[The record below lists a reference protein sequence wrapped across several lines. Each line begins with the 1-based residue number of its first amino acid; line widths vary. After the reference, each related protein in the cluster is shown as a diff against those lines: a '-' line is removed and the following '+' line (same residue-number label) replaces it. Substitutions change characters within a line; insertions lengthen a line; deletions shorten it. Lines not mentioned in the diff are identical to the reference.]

1 MTNRLKIMK
10 IENITVQHV
19 KKEKLIDYLN
29 IQLKENESLVIE
41 NFAVWSDKFGIDI
54 YCCFWNLVSKHID
67 NEFVMCIDIECRIK
81 KHDENGS
88 ATIRMDRADFVK
100 TITLSEYLSIAE
112 DVQLIEFIRY
122 HSRITQN
129 QKLLMEYIRES
140 HKLEPTE

>member
-1 MTNRLKIMK
+1 MK

-54 YCCFWNLVSKHID
+54 DCCFWEIVDKYID
-67 NEFVMCIDIECRIK
+67 NNIVKCIELECRIK
-81 KHDENGS
+81 KYDGNGS
-88 ATIRMDRADFVK
+88 YRLRIDKADFVK
-100 TITLSEYLSIAE
+100 TITLNEYLELSE
-112 DVQLIEFIRY
+112 DVQLVDFIRLDY
-122 HSRITQN
+122 NPRITQN